1 MSEDITDGVY
11 SNKGPGYKVI
21 RVIIGIKWR
30 GEHEKLNNKG
40 KTNTQR

>member
-1 MSEDITDGVY
+1 MSEDITDGVH
-11 SNKGPGYKVI
+11 NTQGPGYKVN
-21 RVIIGIKWR
+21 IGIKWR